1 MFSKIFFWRWAK
13 LNAGFFLG
21 LSLSRKPEK
30 DLISSL
36 GEALSS
42 LRLTIGLL
50 IVLAVVSIFGTVIPQ
65 NAPPEEYLR
74 VYKAATY
81 KILHILGL
89 LDMYRS
95 WWFVLLLSLL
105 CLNLIACSVGRFRLT
120 RRLLS
125 HSPERLDDPEW
136 KSLSPKKSLSLKGLP
151 VDWVS
156 SVRDGL
162 ARRFRAPKTLEEDG
176 TVHFFAE
183 KGKISRFGVYFV
195 HLGVLVILG
204 GALIGFFYGFRGNIN
219 LVEGETAGRVTL
231 RNGGQIP
238 LPGFKLKLEQ
248 FTVSFYSTGAPKEFK
263 SVVTLREG
271 DQNVRSESI
280 RVNHPL
286 SHKGLSFYQSSYGVA
301 GVEKAV
307 LAIQEKNSGK
317 EHLVDVKMGVRIELP
332 GGNCTPSSSPAS
344 SRTFRGMGPAFQV
357 MSLEPNRPHENFF
370 VLQNHPE
377 MEDRRPGAY
386 RFKVRE
392 IVPRVLL
399 RLAGQQ
405 RSRRPPGLDRLRFDD
420 CRVLSDVFSF
430 PPALMGPPL
439 DPREEYASRIRRLQP
454 PQPDRVRTG
463 FRKDVSRSPGR
474 VTSPGKAFQRKGRAG
489 MISSKFVTAVTFLYL
504 FCTVLYFNYLVFRSK
519 KLGSLAVISTWV
531 ALTLHTVSILARWI
545 ESYRLGFGHA
555 PLSNMYESLVFF
567 SWCITFIYLLWE
579 VKLKTRIVGAFAMPF
594 AFLTVAYA
602 ALSPG
607 VSDRHRAAGPGPAE
621 QLAHV
626 PRHHLLPGLRRLCG
640 RLRHLDHVPDQGA
653 A

>member
-1 MFSKIFFWRWAK
+1 LFPKIFSWRWAK
-13 LNAGFFLG
+13 LNASFFLG

-65 NAPPEEYLR
+65 NAAPEEYLR

-105 CLNLIACSVGRFRLT
+105 CLNLVACSVGRFRLT

-125 HSPERLDDPEW
+125 HPHERLEEAKW

-156 SVRDGL
+156 SVRDGI

-176 TVHFFAE
+176 TIHFFVE

-195 HLGVLVILG
+195 HLGVLIILG
-204 GALIGFFYGFRGNIN
+204 GALIGFFYGFRGNIK

-231 RNGGQIP
+231 RNGTQIP

-248 FTVSFYSTGAPKEFK
+248 FTVSFYSTGAPQEFK

-271 DQNVRSESI
+271 DQTVRSESI

-301 GVEKAV
+301 GVEKTV

-317 EHLVDVKMGVRIELP
+317 EHLVDAKMGIRIELP
-332 GGNCTPSSSPAS
+332 GGRYAFVLTRFVPDIQ
-344 SRTFRGMGPAFQV
+344 GMGPAFQV
-357 MSLEPNRPHENFF
+357 MSLEPNRPHETFF

-386 RFKVRE
+386 RFRVRE
-392 IVPRVLL
+392 IFPKYYSGLQVTKDPGVPLVWTGCVFMIVGFYLTFFLSHR
-399 RLAGQQ
+399 RLWVRLSTRGKETSLEFAGSSHRNRIGFEQELEKMFQ
-405 RSRRPPGLDRLRFDD
+405 ALQEELVRPGKH
-420 CRVLSDVFSF
+420 SKE
-430 PPALMGPPL
+430 
-439 DPREEYASRIRRLQP
+439 REEQA
-454 PQPDRVRTG
+454 
-463 FRKDVSRSPGR
+463 
-474 VTSPGKAFQRKGRAG
+474 
-489 MISSKFVTAVTFLYL
+489 
-504 FCTVLYFNYLVFRSK
+504 
-519 KLGSLAVISTWV
+519 
-531 ALTLHTVSILARWI
+531 
-545 ESYRLGFGHA
+545 
-555 PLSNMYESLVFF
+555 
-567 SWCITFIYLLWE
+567 
-579 VKLKTRIVGAFAMPF
+579 
-594 AFLTVAYA
+594 
-602 ALSPG
+602 
-607 VSDRHRAAGPGPAE
+607 
-621 QLAHV
+621 
-626 PRHHLLPGLRRLCG
+626 
-640 RLRHLDHVPDQGA
+640 
-653 A
+653 